1 MVWLLY
7 SMNKVTIKLYEYLTK
22 QYIALQKLYT
32 LLAGEGL
39 SR

>member
-22 QYIALQKLYT
+22 QYIGTITEALYLI
-32 LLAGEGL
+32 
-39 SR
+39 S